1 MLKTCVSIKMIL
13 FFFTNWIQSKK
24 SLKEL
29 EKNIIW
35 LDKKYKICTGT
46 YVPMLLANTRI
57 MYIPARDFP

>member
-1 MLKTCVSIKMIL
+1 MIL
-13 FFFTNWIQSKK
+13 LFFTNWIQSKK

-35 LDKKYKICTGT
+35 IDKKYKICTGT
-46 YVPMLLANTRI
+46 YVPMLLANTCI